1 MACLFIDFIS
11 KPSAHVPGGLNL
23 AAMNLTLCRQTRTE
37 TINHWMYVGYCW
49 ISTPCCI
56 KIHPSTSFWH
66 CRYKICG
73 PHIILFRSIVHQ
85 RKEDGLH

>member
-1 MACLFIDFIS
+1 MTYLFMDFIS

-49 ISTPCCI
+49 I
-56 KIHPSTSFWH
+56 
-66 CRYKICG
+66 
-73 PHIILFRSIVHQ
+73 
-85 RKEDGLH
+85 